1 MGNIK
6 ELNCNLMYWPGKL
19 T

>member
-1 MGNIK
+1 M
-6 ELNCNLMYWPGKL
+6 LMYWPGC